1 VTRKAKKRDGTVE
14 SLRLSEEH
22 LRLALAGADL
32 GTWDWNLVTGD
43 LSFNERWPGILGY
56 APDEIEPAPG
66 VFERL
71 LHPDDLPDIWE
82 ALSAHL
88 KGETDS
94 YTIEHRMRHKSG
106 RWVWVLNTGRVIDRD
121 AEGRPLRLCGTHQD
135 VTKRKQ
141 DEEALRKSE
150 ERLSNFLQSATD
162 GFMLWSSNLDLVV
175 INEVALR
182 AFPEGTQS
190 QDVIGEN
197 IIKLVPGIRETGR
210 YDAYRRV
217 METGEPFFV
226 EDLVPD
232 AKFGDLHLSVR
243 AFRVGDGLGLVG
255 SDITERKRAEEKLG
269 ESEQRIRS
277 IMETVPEW
285 ILTVDREGTITFINR
300 AVPGTTVED
309 IVGTTVYRHVPPEH
323 HPAFREALGR
333 VFSRGEVVE
342 LEASI
347 TPSGAEVVMWNLN
360 RIGPVFE
367 GGKVTS
373 ATIASTDITDHRRA
387 EAERLALERQVH
399 AAKLESLSILAGGVA
414 HDFNNLLMTIL
425 GNVDLALERLSPMS
439 AARDNLQQIEKAS
452 RHAAELANQMLSYA
466 GEGRSVMEPIDAGE
480 LIREMGHLLEV
491 SISKKTAIQ
500 YSFAENLPRF
510 DGDVTQIRQVIM
522 NLITNASEAIGDE
535 GGVIALSAGAMD
547 CDRADLDEINEVLR
561 VTLDDPLPEGLYTC
575 LEVTDTGCGMDAET
589 SARIFDPFFTTKFTG
604 RGLGMSAVLGIVR
617 NHRGAL
623 QIQSEVDRGT
633 TVKILFPA
641 SQPPADGF
649 AVQRKEAAEGKDW
662 RGGGTVLLADDE
674 ESVCTVTRK
683 MLERMGFSVLTAADG
698 REALSL
704 FREHADEIVCVLL
717 DLTMP
722 HLDGEEAFDE
732 MRRIHRGVPVVLCSG
747 YTEQNTIQRFAS
759 KGLAGFLQ
767 KPYNMAALREKLMS
781 VLARGEDER

>member
-1 VTRKAKKRDGTVE
+1 VTRKAKKRDGTAE
-14 SLRLSEEH
+14 SLRMSEEH

-32 GTWDWNLVTGD
+32 GAWDWNLVTGD
-43 LSFNERWPGILGY
+43 VSFTERCTGMLGY
-56 APDEIEPAPG
+56 EPDEIEPTPST
-66 VFERL
+66 FEKL
-71 LHPDDLPDIWE
+71 LHPDDVPDTIE
-82 ALSAHL
+82 ALGAHL
-88 KGETDS
+88 KGETES

-106 RWVWVLNTGRVIDRD
+106 KWVWVLNTGRVIDRD
-121 AEGRPLRLCGTHQD
+121 AEGRPLRACGTHRD

-175 INEVALR
+175 INHVALG

-190 QDVIGEN
+190 RDVIGEN
-197 IIKLVPGIRETGR
+197 IVKLVPGIRETGR

-217 METGEPFFV
+217 METGEPFFI

-232 AKFGDLHLSVR
+232 PKFGDRHLSVR

-255 SDITERKRAEEKLG
+255 SDITERKRAEEKLSK
-269 ESEQRIRS
+269 SEQRIRS
-277 IMETVPEW
+277 IVETVPEW
-285 ILTVDREGTITFINR
+285 ILTVDREGTITYINR
-300 AVPGTTVED
+300 AAPGTTVED
-309 IVGTTVYRHVPPEH
+309 VVGTTVYRHMPPEH
-323 HPAFREALGR
+323 RLAFREALER
-333 VFSRGEVVE
+333 VFTRGEVVE

-347 TPSGAEVVMWNLN
+347 TPFGTDLVMWSLN

-367 GGKVTS
+367 GGEITS
-373 ATIASTDITDHRRA
+373 ATISSTDITDRRRA
-387 EAERLALERQVH
+387 EAERLALARQVH

-452 RHAAELANQMLSYA
+452 RHAAELANQMLSYS
-466 GEGRSVMEPIDAGE
+466 GEGRFVIEPIDAEE

-491 SISKKTAIQ
+491 SISKKTAIE
-500 YSFAENLPRF
+500 YSFAENLPSF
-510 DGDVTQIRQVIM
+510 GGDVTQIRQVIM

-535 GGVIALSAGAMD
+535 GGVIALRAGAMD

-561 VTLDDPLPEGLYTC
+561 VSLDEPLPEGLYTC
-575 LEVTDTGCGMDAET
+575 LEVADTGCGMDAET
-589 SARIFDPFFTTKFTG
+589 IERIFDPFFTTKFTG

-617 NHRGAL
+617 SHHGAL
-623 QIQSEVDRGT
+623 KIHSEVGQGT

-641 SQPPADGF
+641 NHPPADGF
-649 AVQRKEAAEGKDW
+649 ATRRKEAAEERDW
-662 RGGGTVLLADDE
+662 RGGGTILLADDE

-683 MLERMGFSVLTAADG
+683 MLERMGFSVLTAPDG
-698 REALSL
+698 REALNL
-704 FREHADEIVCVLL
+704 FREHAGEIVCVLL

-732 MRRIHRGVPVVLCSG
+732 MQRIHRGVPVVLCSG

-767 KPYNMAALREKLMS
+767 KPYNMATLREKLMS
-781 VLARGEDER
+781 VLARGEGER